1 MSEKVKQAP
10 DAFGEG
16 YNCAQAVIAAF
27 AGSLG
32 MDRETALRFAG
43 GFGGGLRSGEVCG
56 AISGAVMAIG
66 LKYGQTD
73 AADKATT
80 EQCNRMTIRFMDQVR
95 KEQGTVLT
103 RYLLG
108 YAGRHEKAG
117 QAMAPALIRAIC
129 KRAIHKAVVT
139 LETMGV

>member
-1 MSEKVKQAP
+1 MSEKVKQAL

-73 AADKATT
+73 AADKATK

-95 KEQGTVLT
+95 KEQGTVLC
-103 RYLLG
+103 RDLLG
-108 YAGRHEKAG
+108 YDARPWRRNANARSATRPSKK
-117 QAMAPALIRAIC
+117 LSLSWRTWVS
-129 KRAIHKAVVT
+129 KDR
-139 LETMGV
+139 

>member
-1 MSEKVKQAP
+1 MSEKVKQAL

-27 AGSLG
+27 ADSLG

-73 AADKATT
+73 AADKATK

-95 KEQGTVLT
+95 KEQGTVLC
-103 RYLLG
+103 RDLLG
-108 YAGRHEKAG
+108 YDVRDEKAG
-117 QAMAPALIRAIC
+117 QTMAPERKRAIC
-129 KRAIHKAVVT
+129 NQAIEKAVVI
-139 LETMGV
+139 LENMGF